1 MITRLVR
8 IYPAILCT
16 KWFQKGPISNYYSNI
31 FINCLETIDKKFKR
45 SFCFLQIFFV
55 NQSMLALEQG
65 WPMRGPTAIFGPL
78 ALQEWPMKT
87 FSVIQT
93 EKLKDKL
100 PTCKSPKITEFLARQ
115 RLFQKFGSLSLIDLD
130 VGPFEKKVGHPCLL

>member
-1 MITRLVR
+1 
-8 IYPAILCT
+8 
-16 KWFQKGPISNYYSNI
+16 
-31 FINCLETIDKKFKR
+31 
-45 SFCFLQIFFV
+45 
-55 NQSMLALEQG
+55 
-65 WPMRGPTAIFGPL
+65 MRGPTAIFGPL
-78 ALQEWPMKT
+78 ALQEWSMKT